1 MQEVS
6 KKGRNLARSSKASNT
21 VFALNRGL
29 DLGRTPDLY
38 FLYDVIISN
47 RQKFENAEMQT
58 VMTRDVLHLPFLE
71 DQNANERTM
80 RITATA
86 VLAFLAI
93 AGNTVHK
100 GDDTASSPFL
110 PVASAYVPNNHNHH
124 RRPGYGSAAIP
135 NPKQN
140 SNNGNYYNNNDAAPS
155 SSSSAVYYRNTA
167 DVYEGT
173 AEASYETVQE
183 RIQRVRS
190 GHMSESEKRAYL
202 KSALGGTGNREYNDQ
217 ITAQADTTTTNAK
230 NAASPSITG
239 TTSSTAKAWSHPSYT
254 PPSYITVPLGKDAQV
269 ADSKRRYL
277 ESVMDPNRFQSF
289 GNVGRATDADAAVNT
304 DGMSADEAELAAVQA
319 KIARIE
325 EEKKRIAAE
334 AKEKVSYYVVCM

>member
-1 MQEVS
+1 
-6 KKGRNLARSSKASNT
+6 
-21 VFALNRGL
+21 
-29 DLGRTPDLY
+29 
-38 FLYDVIISN
+38 
-47 RQKFENAEMQT
+47 
-58 VMTRDVLHLPFLE
+58 MTRDVLHLPFLAE
-71 DQNANERTM
+71 QNANEPTM
-80 RITATA
+80 RITTTA

-93 AGNTVHK
+93 ASNTVHK
-100 GDDTASSPFL
+100 GDGTASSPFL

-124 RRPGYGSAAIP
+124 RRPGYGGAA
-135 NPKQN
+135 NSPKQN
-140 SNNGNYYNNNDAAPS
+140 SNNGNYNNNNDAAPS

-202 KSALGGTGNREYNDQ
+202 KSALGGTGNSLDQ
-217 ITAQADTTTTNAK
+217 IIAQADTTTKAK
-230 NAASPSITG
+230 NAGSSSTTG

-254 PPSYITVPLGKDAQV
+254 PPSYITGSLGKDAQV

-334 AKEKVSYYVVCM
+334 AKEKVSYYIYIRIIRTCSSICIYCCLRRQERMGGLIDMRCIYSNHSLPHQ

>member
-1 MQEVS
+1 
-6 KKGRNLARSSKASNT
+6 
-21 VFALNRGL
+21 
-29 DLGRTPDLY
+29 
-38 FLYDVIISN
+38 
-47 RQKFENAEMQT
+47 
-58 VMTRDVLHLPFLE
+58 MTRDVLHLPFLE
-71 DQNANERTM
+71 EQNANERTM
-80 RITATA
+80 RITTTA
-86 VLAFLAI
+86 VFAFLAI
-93 AGNTVHK
+93 AGDTVYK
-100 GDDTASSPFL
+100 GDGIATGPFL
-110 PVASAYVPNNHNHH
+110 PVVSAYVPNNHNHH

-140 SNNGNYYNNNDAAPS
+140 SNNNGNYYNNNNNNDAAPS

-202 KSALGGTGNREYNDQ
+202 KSALGGTGNSLDQ
-217 ITAQADTTTTNAK
+217 IAAQSDATTNAK
-230 NAASPSITG
+230 NAASPSTTG

-334 AKEKVSYYVVCM
+334 AKEKVSYYYSTRSSIHIIG